1 MWLFTKNNVH
11 RSMPSSKITGIDC
24 CRQMANFSWRKQ
36 VSFQWDDD
44 DGDDEV
50 RFVQD
55 QHFLVAY
62 WLC

>member
-1 MWLFTKNNVH
+1 MWLYTRNNVH
-11 RSMPSSKITGIDC
+11 RSMASSNITGIDC
-24 CRQMANFSWRKQ
+24 CRQVANFSWPEQ